1 MVEARDDTLHH
12 RSLLDLR
19 TLLQSRAWAWSCACV
34 VFAVAEV
41 EVVVASWQRQLADS
55 DSEY

>member
-12 RSLLDLR
+12 RYPLDHR
-19 TLLQSRAWAWSCACV
+19 TLLQSRTWTWSCACV
-34 VFAVAEV
+34 GFAVAEV